1 MREVSKNKKKE
12 IQEEILAFYEKN
24 KREFAWRQTTNP
36 YHILLSEV
44 MLQQTQTTRVQTYYN
59 IFLKEFPKLPNLAF
73 CPKDKLLRLW
83 QGLGYN
89 NRVLRLQTCCKEI
102 LEKQKTN
109 PIFFTEKEIPKEEE
123 LLKLSGIGPYTAR
136 AILAFAYNQEVP
148 VIDTNIRR
156 ILLSKLALPIDTKT
170 PELEY
175 YAKELIPKGRSRIW
189 HNAVMDYAALE
200 LTARKSGIS
209 PLTKQSKFEGSTRQI
224 RSIILK
230 HLLENK
236 SEKKEKLYKLLP
248 QREDL
253 QEILM
258 KMEKDKLLRLCE
270 DSVELAK

>member
-102 LEKQKTN
+102 LEKQKQ
-109 PIFFTEKEIPKEEE
+109 IQFFSLKKKSQKKKSSSNFQE
-123 LLKLSGIGPYTAR
+123 LDPTQ
-136 AILAFAYNQEVP
+136 QE
-148 VIDTNIRR
+148 
-156 ILLSKLALPIDTKT
+156 
-170 PELEY
+170 
-175 YAKELIPKGRSRIW
+175 
-189 HNAVMDYAALE
+189 
-200 LTARKSGIS
+200 
-209 PLTKQSKFEGSTRQI
+209 QS
-224 RSIILK
+224 
-230 HLLENK
+230 
-236 SEKKEKLYKLLP
+236 
-248 QREDL
+248 
-253 QEILM
+253 
-258 KMEKDKLLRLCE
+258 
-270 DSVELAK
+270 